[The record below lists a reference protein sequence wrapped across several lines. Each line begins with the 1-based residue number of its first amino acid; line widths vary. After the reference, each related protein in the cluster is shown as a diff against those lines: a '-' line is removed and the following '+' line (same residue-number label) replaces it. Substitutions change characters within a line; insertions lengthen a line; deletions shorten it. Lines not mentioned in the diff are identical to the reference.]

1 MSFVASTPSPAM
13 KCPRCGKPMD
23 KGVVRLKAK
32 AGIRGA
38 KIVWLLEGVEPSE
51 DDFSG
56 EQPTE
61 TLVNYGARDLGGGRA
76 DLGLAFWAWRCTGC
90 KVVSFAYPQG
100 TTHL

>member
-1 MSFVASTPSPAM
+1 M
-13 KCPRCGKPMD
+13 G

-61 TLVNYGARDLGGGRA
+61 TLVNYGARDLRGGRA
-76 DLGLAFWAWRCTGC
+76 DLGLAFWAWRCAGC

-100 TTHL
+100 TTHW